1 MISPRL
7 FLPCSLSSRH
17 CARISFVF
25 FSVPSDM
32 DAVLFSFPRDVDME
46 DDAVPAVAGVQSEAK
61 EVGLLVDTVEGV
73 RPT

>member
-1 MISPRL
+1 
-7 FLPCSLSSRH
+7 
-17 CARISFVF
+17 
-25 FSVPSDM
+25 M